1 MTEQEERMMNEIRES
16 VVIVYGLRELILRLE
31 SEMIDRD
38 EELYQITI
46 DYIRSILAKHS
57 RIAKTPVTKDKD
69 GRIVPLLIKN

>member
-69 GRIVPLLIKN
+69 GRIVPLGIKN